1 VIDDQG
7 PPQGHDRRPVLAA
20 GMAVAAVLLVVAGCV
35 AGRLTAPER
44 SLEGARASD
53 AAGTGAGNGDRSQ
66 AGARAAARTRLPEDD
81 VPGVETPGL
90 PRYPGSVRVDFDRWG
105 TAGVVGT
112 DADYLTADPLPRV
125 QRFYRA
131 SFVRHGWDVADVT
144 FVQGEWSFL
153 LLRGE
158 IEATVEIARRGAL
171 VEVDIERSVPD
182 TLPTLTEAPES
193 ARPGGG

>member
-1 VIDDQG
+1 VIADQG
-7 PPQGHDRRPVLAA
+7 PPQGQGRRPVLAA
-20 GMAVAAVLLVVAGCV
+20 GMAVAAVLLVAVGCV
-35 AGRLTAPER
+35 AGRLTAPEP
-44 SLEGARASD
+44 SLGGVRASE
-53 AAGTGAGNGDRSQ
+53 GAGNGDGGQ
-66 AGARAAARTRLPEDD
+66 AAARAAARMRLPEDD

-131 SFVRHGWDVADVT
+131 SFVRHGWEVGDVS

-158 IEATVEIARRGAL
+158 TEATVEIARRGVL

-182 TLPTLTEAPES
+182 TLPSLAETPKS

>member
-1 VIDDQG
+1 M
-7 PPQGHDRRPVLAA
+7 LAA
-20 GMAVAAVLLVVAGCV
+20 GMAVAAVLLVFAGCV
-35 AGRLTAPER
+35 AGRLTAPE
-44 SLEGARASD
+44 SSPGGVSASQS
-53 AAGTGAGNGDRSQ
+53 GTSQ
-66 AGARAAARTRLPEDD
+66 EAARTAARMRLPEDD

-112 DADYLTADPLPRV
+112 DADYLTADPLPQV

-131 SFVRHGWDVADVT
+131 SFVRHGWEVGDVS

-158 IEATVEIARRGAL
+158 TEATVEIARRGVL

-182 TLPTLTEAPES
+182 TLPSLAETSLAETPES

>member
-1 VIDDQG
+1 MITDQG
-7 PPQGHDRRPVLAA
+7 PPPGQDRRPALAA
-20 GMAVAAVLLVVAGCV
+20 GITLAAVLLVVAGCV
-35 AGRLTAPER
+35 AGRLTAPEPSPGGVR
-44 SLEGARASD
+44 APDGASH
-53 AAGTGAGNGDRSQ
+53 GGNSQ
-66 AGARAAARTRLPEDD
+66 AAARSAARMRLPEND

-112 DADYLTADPLPRV
+112 DADYLTADPLSRV
-125 QRFYRA
+125 QRFYRT
-131 SFVRHGWDVADVT
+131 SFVRHRWDVADVT

-158 IEATVEIARRGAL
+158 TEATLEIARRGVL

-182 TLPTLTEAPES
+182 TLPSLAETPES
-193 ARPGGG
+193 ARPSGG